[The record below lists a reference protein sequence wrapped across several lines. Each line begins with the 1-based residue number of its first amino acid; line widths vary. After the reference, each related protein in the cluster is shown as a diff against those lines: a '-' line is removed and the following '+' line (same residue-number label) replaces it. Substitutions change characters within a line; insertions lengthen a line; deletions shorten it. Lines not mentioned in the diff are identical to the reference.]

1 MFFEQNNDMINFT
14 RLFQGVPFFITI
26 CNCNYLNMPSFFF
39 TFFKNL
45 FMFGCLCCIFL
56 YVPIFFSSW
65 IFVVVI
71 MVKNMY

>member
-1 MFFEQNNDMINFT
+1 
-14 RLFQGVPFFITI
+14 
-26 CNCNYLNMPSFFF
+26 
-39 TFFKNL
+39 
-45 FMFGCLCCIFL
+45 MFGCLCCIFL